1 VKEPFSLEELT
12 SSKHITFME
21 RSLPTLAFTPGR
33 NIGIMADNAVL
44 DSRMTWAAGAF
55 WSTGSLSDVGEG
67 KDAISQSN
75 GFNLTARI
83 TGLPLYAE
91 EGRKLL
97 HLGLS
102 YSHEFRRNVASDA
115 QVVYKP
121 RPESH
126 LTDNRLVNT
135 DTFSAESVDLI
146 NPELAIVTGPLS
158 FQGETYLSIVDAPAL
173 GDPRLWGYYVFGSYF
188 LTGENRNYQTSH
200 AVFAKVDPKN
210 NFHFGN
216 GGWGAWE
223 LGLRYAYVD
232 LNDEALKGGK
242 ERNITAG
249 LNWYLNPKTRF
260 MLNYIRANVKD
271 RLSPP
276 RVKDG
281 HANIW
286 QARFQ
291 IEF

>member
-1 VKEPFSLEELT
+1 
-12 SSKHITFME
+12 ME

-55 WSTGSLSDVGEG
+55 WSTGSLSDVGNG

-97 HLGLS
+97 HLALS
-102 YSHEFRRNVASDA
+102 YSHEFRRDVVSDA
-115 QVVYKP
+115 QLVYKP

-158 FQGETYLSIVDAPAL
+158 FQGETYLSFVDAPAL
-173 GDPRLWGYYVFGSYF
+173 GDPRLWGFYVFGSYF

-200 AVFAKVDPKN
+200 GVFAKVNPKN
-210 NFHFGN
+210 NFHFGK

-260 MLNYIRANVKD
+260 MLNYIRVSVKD

-281 HANIW
+281 QANIW